1 MLETFEMSQNK
12 NNIYIYKV
20 NNLKILN
27 TNIRHYFKKLKKL
40 KMNKTLAV
48 RSDEAE
54 KYLLYAKLD
63 NAKILFNLAKA
74 VNFKEV

>member
-1 MLETFEMSQNK
+1 
-12 NNIYIYKV
+12 
-20 NNLKILN
+20 
-27 TNIRHYFKKLKKL
+27 
-40 KMNKTLAV
+40 MNKTLAV